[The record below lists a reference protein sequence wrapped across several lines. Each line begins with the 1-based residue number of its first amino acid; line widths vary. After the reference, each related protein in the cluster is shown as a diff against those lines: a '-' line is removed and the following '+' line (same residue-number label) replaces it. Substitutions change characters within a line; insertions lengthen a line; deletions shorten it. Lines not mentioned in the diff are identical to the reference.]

1 MNPRTRTEAQTGPRK
16 GAFTKEAKMYL
27 FKRIGKEMPGT
38 VPELEVVE
46 FPTADTPDSI
56 LFQGNWKTENGEFFL
71 EFEGLKESEKI
82 LWLRIIDWN
91 EGGEVIAEL
100 TDLTEFANQYPN
112 CMEELI
118 SFCRETRI

>member
-1 MNPRTRTEAQTGPRK
+1 
-16 GAFTKEAKMYL
+16 MYL

-71 EFEGLKESEKI
+71 EFEGLTESEKI

-100 TDLTEFANQYPN
+100 TDLTEFANRYPN

-118 SFCRETRI
+118 SFCRETRN

>member
-1 MNPRTRTEAQTGPRK
+1 
-16 GAFTKEAKMYL
+16 MYL
-27 FKRIGKEMPGT
+27 FKRIGKEMPGA

-56 LFQGNWKTENGEFFL
+56 LFQGNWKTEKGEFFL
-71 EFEGLKESEKI
+71 EFEGLTESEKI

-100 TDLTEFANQYPN
+100 TDFTEFANLYPN